1 MGGSVSLLL
10 GGWLL
15 HVLRCL
21 AKFVEMVVIQ
31 PLIAHG
37 SVPALILGRSVL
49 LGDVLFPAWYRDC
62 AVTEPAT
69 DCCHVSQLSYFY
81 TVFDFWSL

>member
-1 MGGSVSLLL
+1 MSLLL
-10 GGWLL
+10 GGWVL

-31 PLIAHG
+31 PLIARG

-49 LGDVLFPAWYRDC
+49 FGDVLFPALYRDC
-62 AVTEPAT
+62 AVTEPPRY
-69 DCCHVSQLSYFY
+69 CCHVSQLSYFY
-81 TVFDFWSL
+81 TVFDFCSL

>member
-1 MGGSVSLLL
+1 
-10 GGWLL
+10 
-15 HVLRCL
+15 
-21 AKFVEMVVIQ
+21 MVVIQ
-31 PLIAHG
+31 PLIAHR